1 VIIALLS
8 VVLAVGLLW
17 GLVVLVALVRGGPS
31 QPDHDPKSSD
41 LHGSNAN
48 FGNSLQGDK
57 SNFGRC
63 FYDD

>member
-1 VIIALLS
+1 VIVALLS
-8 VVLAVGLLW
+8 VVLAGGLPW

-31 QPDHDPKSSD
+31 QPDHDPKASD
-41 LHGSNAN
+41 FHGSNEN
-48 FGNSLQGDK
+48 FGNSLRGDN